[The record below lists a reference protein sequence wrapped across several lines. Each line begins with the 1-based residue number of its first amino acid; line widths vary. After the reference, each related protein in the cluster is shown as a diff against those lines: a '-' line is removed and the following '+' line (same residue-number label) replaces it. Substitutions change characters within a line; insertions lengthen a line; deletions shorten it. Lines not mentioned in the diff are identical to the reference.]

1 MLQVNDLQ
9 KFTKALEERNLLRRI
24 NAPVD
29 RDLELGHIAVMGER
43 AQGPALIFD
52 NVTGFDVPV
61 LTSAFTSPS
70 RMAVALGVEPGPSM
84 PELSRLWMER
94 TTAGLKPPVYTD
106 IPMVAENQLNG
117 SDVDVNRFPAPQL
130 YSNDGGRFF
139 GTTAFLVCRDPDTGW
154 VNLGTYRMQILES
167 NRVGVQFLQGKDADQ
182 ILNKYRERG
191 EKMPAAA
198 VLGGD
203 PLLFLASA
211 TFIGSGISELD
222 IVGALRQEP
231 VEVWESDRTG
241 LPIPARAEIVLE
253 GYIDPDNPCHE
264 GPLGE
269 YTGYYTHDQWDK
281 PALDIERILHRDKP
295 LFWSCTV
302 GKPVNDI
309 HMLQS
314 LSRTGGIWHDLEN
327 MKIPG
332 IESVYVPPEAC
343 GWFWTIVS
351 IRQKYP
357 GHANQVGNA
366 VLASSGGH
374 HATKGVI
381 VVDHDIAADDMTG
394 VWWALSTRFDP
405 SRSLTL
411 DQGRATKLDPSLPYG
426 QRHITGR
433 MILNACIPYEWDE
446 KPEQVELDSE
456 TVEKVRA
463 RWADFN
469 LPEINPYRIH
479 GV

>member
-1 MLQVNDLQ
+1 MIAINDLQ
-9 KFTKALEERNLLRRI
+9 MFAASLEERGLLHRI
-24 NAPVD
+24 KAPVD
-29 RDLELGHIAVMGER
+29 RDLELAHVAVMGER
-43 AQGPALIFD
+43 AKGPALIFD
-52 NVTGFDVPV
+52 NVIGFDIPI
-61 LTSAFTSPS
+61 LISAFTSPS
-70 RMAVALGVEPGPSM
+70 RMAVALGMEPGPSM

-94 TTAGLKPPVYTD
+94 TTARLIPPVTVNNA
-106 IPMVAENQLNG
+106 MVAKNQLTG
-117 SDVDVNRFPAPQL
+117 DDVDVNHFPAPQL
-130 YSNDGGRFF
+130 YPKDGGRFF
-139 GTTAFLVCRDPDTGW
+139 GTTAYLVCRDPETGW
-154 VNLGTYRMQILES
+154 VNLGTYRMQILEP
-167 NRVGVQFLQGKDADQ
+167 NRVGVQFLQGKDADH
-182 ILNKYRERG
+182 ILKKYKARG

-211 TFIGSGISELD
+211 TFIGTGISELD
-222 IVGALRQEP
+222 IVGALRQKP
-231 VEVWESDRTG
+231 VEVWQSDLTG
-241 LPIPARAEIVLE
+241 LPLPAGAEIVLE
-253 GYIDPDNPCHE
+253 GHIDPDDPCHE

-269 YTGYYTHDQWDK
+269 YTGYYTHDHWSK
-281 PALDIERILHRDKP
+281 PALKIQRILHRDQP

-309 HMLQS
+309 HMLQC
-314 LSRTGGIWHDLEN
+314 LSRTGGIWHDLET

-351 IRQKYP
+351 IRQMYP

-381 VVDHDIAADDMTG
+381 VVDHDIAADDLSG

-426 QRHITGR
+426 DRHITGR
-433 MILNACIPYEWDE
+433 MIINACIPYEWEE
-446 KPEQVELDSE
+446 KPEQVELDAE
-456 TVEKVRA
+456 MVAKVKA
-463 RWADFN
+463 RWADFDMPDIDPN
-469 LPEINPYRIH
+469 RIM
-479 GV
+479 GI

>member
-1 MLQVNDLQ
+1 MIPLNDLQ
-9 KFTKALEERNLLRRI
+9 KFAAALEERGLLRRI
-24 NAPVD
+24 KAPVD
-29 RDLELGHIAVMGER
+29 RDLELSHVALLGER
-43 AQGPALIFD
+43 AKGPALIFE

-61 LTSAFTSPS
+61 LTSAFTTPA
-70 RMAVALGVEPGPSM
+70 RMAVALGMEPGLSM
-84 PELSRLWMER
+84 PELSRIWMQR
-94 TTAGLKPPVYTD
+94 TTAGSIPPVIVD
-106 IPMVAENQLNG
+106 SAPVAENRLLG
-117 SDVDVNRFPAPQL
+117 GDVDVNRFPAPKL
-130 YSNDGGRFF
+130 YPGDGGRFF
-139 GTTAFLVCRDPDTGW
+139 GTTAFLICRDPDTGW
-154 VNLGTYRMQILES
+154 INLGTYRMQVLET
-167 NRVGVQFLQGKDADQ
+167 NRVGVQVLQGKDADQ
-182 ILNKYRERG
+182 ILNKYKARG

-211 TFIGSGISELD
+211 TFMGTGVGEMD
-222 IVGALRQEP
+222 IVGALRQQP
-231 VEVWESDRTG
+231 VEVWQSDLSG
-241 LPIPARAEIVLE
+241 LPIPAHAEIVLE
-253 GYIDPDNPCHE
+253 GHIDPGSPCHE

-269 YTGYYTHDQWDK
+269 YTGYYTHDHWDK
-281 PALDIERILHRDKP
+281 PALDIERILHRDDP
-295 LFWSCTV
+295 LFWCCTV

-314 LSRTGGIWHDLEN
+314 LSRTGGIWHDLET

-343 GWFWTIVS
+343 GWFWIIVS
-351 IRQKYP
+351 IRQSYS

-381 VVDHDIAADDMTG
+381 VVDHDIAADDLAG

-405 SRSLTL
+405 RRSLTL

-446 KPEQVELDSE
+446 KPQQVELDPE
-456 TVEKVRA
+456 TVDKVTA

-469 LPEINPYRIH
+469 LPEIDPHQII
-479 GV
+479 GA